1 MSFKVTWCGAF
12 VAACTLEIFI
22 ISFPLYVQRFMGNYA
37 VILLLF
43 FFYFATIL
51 ILGAQI
57 NAFFFEHYKPLVEG
71 LGTYISQ
78 MHQEHGVGEPTRPLC
93 EKETDEQQH
102 QSTTDESLHGKRW
115 LKKLWPSKITS
126 STEYG
131 GEL

>member
-22 ISFPLYVQRFMGNYA
+22 ISVPLYVQRFMGNYA
-37 VILLLF
+37 GIGYL
-43 FFYFATIL
+43 
-51 ILGAQI
+51 
-57 NAFFFEHYKPLVEG
+57 
-71 LGTYISQ
+71 YISQ

-93 EKETDEQQH
+93 GNETDEQQH
-102 QSTTDESLHGKRW
+102 QSTTDESFHGKRW

-126 STEYG
+126 SAEHG

>member
-1 MSFKVTWCGAF
+1 RNCF
-12 VAACTLEIFI
+12 
-22 ISFPLYVQRFMGNYA
+22 A